1 MSCMSFM
8 PWPDELGGRVP
19 GNEGTEGIVGCSAMV
34 VIAGGIEVLKE
45 EEKDGEVQ
53 VRFGATLDCRIGEGE
68 DVGGRVLHRWAER
81 LHLAYARYLLDEA
94 VKKIRSRAA
103 DTAGSSRM
111 L

>member
-45 EEKDGEVQ
+45 EEKDGESDDDRSEEYNSEEFEEFESDSPSV
-53 VRFGATLDCRIGEGE
+53 ATPHIDTKAQLSSKD
-68 DVGGRVLHRWAER
+68 
-81 LHLAYARYLLDEA
+81 HLGM
-94 VKKIRSRAA
+94 VVF
-103 DTAGSSRM
+103 
-111 L
+111 

>member
-45 EEKDGEVQ
+45 EEKDGEV
-53 VRFGATLDCRIGEGE
+53 FMC
-68 DVGGRVLHRWAER
+68 GGG
-81 LHLAYARYLLDEA
+81 
-94 VKKIRSRAA
+94 ICS
-103 DTAGSSRM
+103 DTSS
-111 L
+111 